1 MIISSVKL
9 LIKKLIWRSRNRRN
23 FTTVGNPGFPLN
35 KVSVGCGTY
44 GVLTII
50 AFGSELEKVNIGNF
64 CSIADGVSIL
74 LGGEHRTSSISTFPF
89 SSMYGGQVT
98 AVSKGPVTIDDDVWI
113 GYRATILSG
122 VHIGQGAVVGACAL
136 ITKDVPPYAVVGGVP
151 AKVIGWRFDEESR
164 QLASMIDYSML
175 DPTLLEN
182 YALLEKEACIT
193 SLKDAIEQIER
204 KSNLEGREHD

>member
-1 MIISSVKL
+1 VIFSSVKL

-50 AFGSELEKVNIGNF
+50 AFGSELEKVNIGNY

-151 AKVIGWRFDEESR
+151 ANGLPPFSVPTRMLVPKLRSLGR
-164 QLASMIDYSML
+164 Q
-175 DPTLLEN
+175 
-182 YALLEKEACIT
+182 EACSQASYEVVRYYS
-193 SLKDAIEQIER
+193 SLSIA
-204 KSNLEGREHD
+204 L